1 MSFLSRSY
9 PYPFLGREGDF
20 ENDSFEFDLE
30 PQLTNDEVILHYKSY
45 ILDTPLAD
53 YFRAGEIKIGLDIH
67 SPDSYYRAFELLDI
81 SKNTV
86 AIPLSNLG
94 GEVKIT
100 PIYVSHVDLNAY
112 SLMGVN
118 REFMGGRFDIR
129 AGDVVGAGST
139 TSFFLELDK
148 ETPKSI
154 VRIEQD
160 PTMEPFEYRFEL
172 RSNQIAILMGVKA
185 RAVWETYYN
194 NKETSPFLVLSILK
208 DCLLFAMEDIARS
221 DDRDNMYWSKHFVA
235 VLDQMGIE
243 ISIDTSLEKLNKIA
257 QFLLTDKG
265 FKILFERVNN

>member
-20 ENDSFEFDLE
+20 DQDSFVFDLE
-30 PQLTNDEVILHYKSY
+30 PQLTKDEVILHYKSY

-53 YFRAGEIKIGLDIH
+53 YFKAGELRLGLDIH

-86 AIPLSNLG
+86 AISLNDLG

-100 PIYVSHVDLNAY
+100 PICVSHVDLHAY
-112 SLMGVN
+112 SLTGVN
-118 REFMGGRFDIR
+118 KEFKGGSFDIR
-129 AGDVVGAGST
+129 AGDVLGAGST

-160 PTMEPFEYRFEL
+160 PTMEPYEYRFEL

-194 NKETSPFLVLSILK
+194 NRETSPFLVLSILK
-208 DCLLFAMEDIARS
+208 DCLLFAMEDMARS
-221 DDRDNMYWSKHFVA
+221 DDRDNMYWSKHFET

-243 ISIDTSLEKLNKIA
+243 LSIDTSLEKLNKIA
-257 QFLLTDKG
+257 QSLLTDKG
-265 FKILFERVNN
+265 LKILFERATN